1 MCLEEQVKADE
12 YLVDNGSMFSMN
24 RKDVF
29 AFMTDF
35 MTVMTDLC
43 QFYLNDTEMTRQ

>member
-1 MCLEEQVKADE
+1 VKADE

-29 AFMTDF
+29 VLMTDF
-35 MTVMTDLC
+35 MTVMTNLC
-43 QFYLNDTEMTRQ
+43 QFYLNDPEVTRQ